1 MKTIIIWL
9 MTLIISVG
17 LFVSGV
23 IANWLHNQLNDSLAE
38 PNQLFTQWF
47 LPGPA
52 VMMLFVIIALT
63 SIMMIRRQFTTQH
76 SQIVQVLKSL
86 INRDTSLSHA
96 SAPNIQP
103 LLTEVQEELARSRNA
118 AEIQANYLKAL
129 IAQLD
134 IAVLEVTDEGYIDQ
148 SNPAAE
154 RLLGLS
160 FIHAWQET
168 LSYNGIS
175 TTENSVSTP
184 TAHQDAENTQE
195 QHNIENMRKLLQQHK
210 ASSRGELIWH
220 YPNHKETFI
229 YTLIQSFNQGKQ
241 RTLLT
246 LQSIEKQLVAH
257 EVKAHQQLV
266 KVLTH
271 EIANSIAPMVSLT
284 QSAESISADM
294 LNNGVKGSEDLVE
307 ALATVSRRGQHLT
320 QFIQSFKALSTP
332 VNTRLE
338 ATYLR
343 PQVEEVLLL
352 MQEDCASV
360 EVSIDISPTF
370 EVMVDSGLFEQ
381 VLINLIKNAC
391 EATLDQAR
399 RQIRLVAQHIDQIAC
414 LDIIDNGSGISEQ
427 AAASI
432 FVPFFTTKSDGTGIG
447 LPLARSLMLSQGG
460 NLLLL
465 NESQHGQFRCV
476 FG

>member
-1 MKTIIIWL
+1 MKAMMIWL
-9 MTLIISVG
+9 TTLVVSVG

-23 IANWLHNQLNDSLAE
+23 IANWLHSQLNNSLAE
-38 PNQLFTQWF
+38 PNQLFAQLL

-52 VMMLFVIIALT
+52 VMMLFGIIALI
-63 SIMMIRRQFTTQH
+63 SIVMIRRQFTTQH
-76 SQIVQVLKSL
+76 SQIVLVLKSL
-86 INRDTSLSHA
+86 INRDTSLSHVN
-96 SAPNIQP
+96 APDIQP
-103 LLTEVQEELARSRNA
+103 LLTEVQEEIARSRDT

-160 FIHAWQET
+160 FIRAWQET
-168 LSYNGIS
+168 LSGNS
-175 TTENSVSTP
+175 KSATESPVP
-184 TAHQDAENTQE
+184 TSGAHQDAEQAHE
-195 QHNIENMRKLLQQHK
+195 RHNIGNLRKLLQQHK

-332 VNTRLE
+332 VSARLE

-360 EVSIDISPTF
+360 EVRIDIPPTF

-381 VLINLIKNAC
+381 VLINLIKNAS
-391 EATLDQAR
+391 EATLGQAH
-399 RQIRLVAQHIDQIAC
+399 RQIRLVAQHIDQVAC
-414 LDIIDNGSGISEQ
+414 LDIIDNGSGVSEQ

-447 LPLARSLMLSQGG
+447 LPLARALMLSQGG

>member
-1 MKTIIIWL
+1 MKTMIMWL
-9 MTLIISVG
+9 LALIVSVG
-17 LFVSGV
+17 LLVSGAM
-23 IANWLHNQLNDSLAE
+23 ANWLHSQLNDSLSG
-38 PNQLFTQWF
+38 PNQVFAHWF
-47 LPGPA
+47 VPGPA
-52 VMMLFVIIALT
+52 VLVLFVIIALT
-63 SIMMIRRQFTTQH
+63 SIVMIRRQFTTQH
-76 SQIVQVLKSL
+76 SQIAQVLKSL
-86 INRDTSLSHA
+86 INRDTSLSYTN
-96 SAPNIQP
+96 APDIQP
-103 LLTEVQEELARSRNA
+103 LLTEVQNEIARSRDA
-118 AEIQANYLKAL
+118 AEIQASYLKAL

-134 IAVLEVTDEGYIDQ
+134 IAVLELTDDGHIEQ

-160 FIHAWQET
+160 FIHAWRET
-168 LSYNGIS
+168 LSVNNESRAGGL
-175 TTENSVSTP
+175 VSTP
-184 TAHQDAENTQE
+184 IA
-195 QHNIENMRKLLQQHK
+195 QHDTKQTHNQCNIDSMRKLLQHK
-210 ASSRGELIWH
+210 TSSRGELIWH

-257 EVKAHQQLV
+257 EVKAHRQLV

-284 QSAESISADM
+284 QSAEAISAGM
-294 LNNGVKGSEDLVE
+294 LDEGVKGSEDLVE

-320 QFIQSFKALSTP
+320 QFIQSFKTLSTP
-332 VNTRLE
+332 VNARIE

-343 PQVEEVLLL
+343 SQVEEVLLL
-352 MQEDCASV
+352 MQKECASV
-360 EVSIDISPTF
+360 EVTIDISPSF
-370 EVMVDSGLFEQ
+370 EVMVDPGLFEQ

-391 EATLDQAR
+391 EATLGQAH
-399 RQIRLVAQHIDQIAC
+399 QKIRLVARHIDQIAC

-447 LPLARSLMLSQGG
+447 LPLARALMLSQGG

-465 NESQHGQFRCV
+465 NENKHGHFRCV

>member
-1 MKTIIIWL
+1 MKAMMMWL
-9 MTLIISVG
+9 MTLIVSVG
-17 LFVSGV
+17 LLVSGV
-23 IANWLHNQLNDSLAE
+23 MANWLHSGLYNSMAE
-38 PNQLFTQWF
+38 PNPIFDRWL

-52 VMMLFVIIALT
+52 LLTLFGIIALT
-63 SIMMIRRQFTTQH
+63 SIVMIRRQFTTQH
-76 SQIVQVLKSL
+76 NQIAQVLKSL
-86 INRDTSLSHA
+86 INRDTSLSYA

-103 LLTEVQEELARSRNA
+103 LLTEVQEEIARSRDA

-134 IAVLEVTDEGYIDQ
+134 IAVLEVTDEGHIDQ

-168 LSYNGIS
+168 LAGNSNT
-175 TTENSVSTP
+175 TTENAVSTSG
-184 TAHQDAENTQE
+184 THHAEQT
-195 QHNIENMRKLLQQHK
+195 HNQRNIGNMRKLLQQHK
-210 ASSRGELIWH
+210 ASSRGELTWH

-284 QSAESISADM
+284 QSAENISTGM
-294 LNNGVKGSEDLVE
+294 FNKGVEGSEDLVE

-332 VNTRLE
+332 VKARLE
-338 ATYLR
+338 ANFLR
-343 PQVEEVLLL
+343 TQVEEVLLL
-352 MQEDCASV
+352 MQEECASV

-370 EVMVDSGLFEQ
+370 EVMTDPGLLEQ

-391 EATLDQAR
+391 EATLGQDN
-399 RQIRLVAQHIDQIAC
+399 RQLRLVAQHVGQIAC

-432 FVPFFTTKSDGTGIG
+432 FVPFFTTKSNGTGIG
-447 LPLARSLMLSQGG
+447 LPLARALMLSQGG

-465 NESQHGQFRCV
+465 NENKHGHFRCV

>member
-1 MKTIIIWL
+1 MPT
-9 MTLIISVG
+9 
-17 LFVSGV
+17 
-23 IANWLHNQLNDSLAE
+23 
-38 PNQLFTQWF
+38 
-47 LPGPA
+47 PG
-52 VMMLFVIIALT
+52 
-63 SIMMIRRQFTTQH
+63 
-76 SQIVQVLKSL
+76 
-86 INRDTSLSHA
+86 
-96 SAPNIQP
+96 
-103 LLTEVQEELARSRNA
+103 
-118 AEIQANYLKAL
+118 
-129 IAQLD
+129 
-134 IAVLEVTDEGYIDQ
+134 
-148 SNPAAE
+148 
-154 RLLGLS
+154 
-160 FIHAWQET
+160 
-168 LSYNGIS
+168 
-175 TTENSVSTP
+175 
-184 TAHQDAENTQE
+184 AHQDAAQTRE
-195 QHNIENMRKLLQQHK
+195 QHNIGNLRKLLQQHK

-271 EIANSIAPMVSLT
+271 EIANSIAPMVSLA
-284 QSAESISADM
+284 QSAEGISADM
-294 LNNGVKGSEDLVE
+294 LNNGVKGSEDLIE

-320 QFIQSFKALSTP
+320 QFIQSFKALSAP
-332 VNTRLE
+332 VNAQLK

-352 MQEDCASV
+352 MREDCAGV
-360 EVSIDISPTF
+360 EVRIDIPPTF
-370 EVMVDSGLFEQ
+370 EVMADSGLFEQ
-381 VLINLIKNAC
+381 VLINLIKNAS
-391 EATLDQAR
+391 EATLGQTH
-399 RQIRLVAQHIDQIAC
+399 RQIRLVAQHIDQVAC

-432 FVPFFTTKSDGTGIG
+432 FVPFFTTKSEGTGIG
-447 LPLARSLMLSQGG
+447 LPLARALMLSQGG